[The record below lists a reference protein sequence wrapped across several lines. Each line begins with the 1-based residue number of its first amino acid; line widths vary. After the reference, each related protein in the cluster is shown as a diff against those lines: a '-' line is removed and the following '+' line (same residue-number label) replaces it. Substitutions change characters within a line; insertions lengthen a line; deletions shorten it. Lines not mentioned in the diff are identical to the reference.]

1 MYHRQNMTNYQ
12 LNGERK
18 RVQRRKSSLTR
29 RSQEL
34 LIVRSGLTLPN
45 LHIVVSHVWFMGRLP
60 VSHLEYLLK

>member
-1 MYHRQNMTNYQ
+1 MTNCE

-34 LIVRSGLTLPN
+34 LIARSGLTLSN
-45 LHIVVSHVWFMGRLP
+45 LHIVVSHVWSMGHLP